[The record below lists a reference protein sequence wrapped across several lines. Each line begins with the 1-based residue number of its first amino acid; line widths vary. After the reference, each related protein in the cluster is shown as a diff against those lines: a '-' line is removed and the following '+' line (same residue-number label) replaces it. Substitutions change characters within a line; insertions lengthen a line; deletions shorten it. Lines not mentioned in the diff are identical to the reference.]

1 MTKSGI
7 ALSAVCAIA
16 LLFFAPAKAG
26 AIELLIAGGAGNAG
40 FTSAGGLPQD
50 VYPAFAFG
58 VIGEMREG
66 LSAGFEIE
74 QDAVFGRKIS
84 AALSYDAGFI
94 ALEMGPVFGFLNGT
108 DSNSIKNGLLQPGL
122 RLGFSL
128 FFLNKITFEASSDFC
143 IQAGQEADGILYP
156 AESRV
161 ALGAAFP
168 AIVLSLEINQKRA
181 AISGSSGYSQTRTDY
196 GLYTRFFDKNSPF
209 RIGVNFIYRTLDFAR
224 ESAQMDDISN
234 KSLVIGGGVELR
246 VKMVDIFL
254 NGEGSVY
261 TFEDSGDN
269 PFLFNAMAGVK
280 IRTR

>member
-1 MTKSGI
+1 MTKSGKT
-7 ALSAVCAIA
+7 LSAACAIA
-16 LLFFAPAKAG
+16 LLFFAPAKTG

-40 FTSAGGLPQD
+40 FTSASGLPQD
-50 VYPAFAFG
+50 VSPAFTFG
-58 VIGEMREG
+58 VSGEMREG

-74 QDAVFGRKIS
+74 QDAVFGRKIA

-108 DSNSIKNGLLQPGL
+108 DGNSIKNGLLQPGL
-122 RLGFSL
+122 RLGVSL
-128 FFLNKITFEASSDFC
+128 FFLDRIMLEASSDFC

-156 AESRV
+156 AQSRV

-181 AISGSSGYSQTRTDY
+181 TISGSSGYSQTRTDY
-196 GLYTRFFDKNSPF
+196 GLYTRMFGKNSPF
-209 RIGVNFIYRTLDFAR
+209 RMSVNFIYRTLDFAR
-224 ESAQMDDISN
+224 ESTQMDISN

-261 TFEDSGDN
+261 TFEDSGSN
-269 PFLFNAMAGVK
+269 PFLFNVMAGMK